1 MLAIE
6 QKYLVGLGILIA
18 SFFIA
23 VIISYVFKYL
33 LPKLTSKTKTDFDD
47 KVAKKL
53 KMPIFFIIILFGTYS
68 AIKYIGIKNSIASTI
83 DNVILTALALI
94 ILSAIVKITSLFIE
108 QYGSNIAE
116 RAKSDVGRHML
127 PLLKDITRI
136 IVYLIGL
143 MFIFKIWNIEIT
155 PLLASAGIAGFAIA
169 FAAKDTVA
177 NFFGGLT
184 LFFDRPFKI
193 GDRIQLESGE
203 QGFVTEIGVRSTRIK
218 TFDNTELSIP
228 NSIISNSKIINWNNP
243 ELRTKLKIKFG
254 VSYGSDVDKVKEVV
268 LDETKKCEDVMK
280 EPEPKIYFTEMDD
293 FSLNFLLIC
302 WLPTPSTF
310 STKDKLTTAIYKRLN
325 KEGIEIPFPT
335 TTVHL
340 KKD

>member
-1 MLAIE
+1 MLE
-6 QKYLVGLGILIA
+6 QKYLIGAGIFVA

-23 VIISYVFKYL
+23 LIVSYTFKYL

-47 KVAKKL
+47 KLAKKL
-53 KMPIFFIIILFGTYS
+53 KTPIFFIIILFGAYS
-68 AIKYIGIKNSIASTI
+68 AIKYIEINTKVASVTDNILLTI
-83 DNVILTALALI
+83 LAVI
-94 ILSAIVKITSLFIE
+94 ILSAVVRVTNLFIE
-108 QYGSNIAE
+108 QYGSKISE
-116 RAKSDVGRHML
+116 HAKSDIGRNML
-127 PLLKDITRI
+127 PLLKDIVRI
-136 IVYLIGL
+136 SLYLIGL

-155 PLLASAGIAGFAIA
+155 PLLASAGIAGFAVA
-169 FAAKDTVA
+169 FAAKDTIA

-203 QGFVTEIGVRSTRIK
+203 QGFVREIGVRSTRIK

-228 NSIISNSKIINWNNP
+228 NSIIANSKIINWNNP
-243 ELRTKLKIKFG
+243 EPKTKLKIKFG
-254 VSYGSDVDKVKEVV
+254 VAYGSDVDKVKRVV
-268 LDETKKCEDVMK
+268 LDETKKCEDIVK
-280 EPEPKIYFTEMDD
+280 QPEPKIYFTEMGD
-293 FSLNFLLIC
+293 FSLNFLLVC

-310 STKDKLTTAIYKRLN
+310 SVKDKLTTAIYKRLN
-325 KEGIEIPFPT
+325 KEGIDIPFPT